1 MSFARRTVLVAAF
14 AAAFAGPAAAQG
26 FPNKPIRFVVPFP
39 PGGSL
44 DVSARAVA
52 DKMTVLLG
60 QPVVVENRPGAG
72 GNVGVDVVAKSA
84 PDGHTIVMG
93 ALSTHAVNPHLYSKM
108 PFDPLKDTVAIT
120 AVGEVPNILVVGPSV
135 KAATVGELVAQ
146 IKANP
151 KGFNYGS
158 GGNGSGGHLAGA
170 LFADRIGV
178 PIEHIPYQGGAP
190 QLNALLSGETQFTF
204 DNLANAYPQIEAG
217 KLRPLAVTT
226 PKRST
231 QVPNVPTM
239 AEAGFPGFD
248 ISTWFGIFAPAGTP
262 ADVVKKLAD
271 AAIAALKDPAT
282 VERLSKLAVVPVGN
296 TPAEF
301 DAFVRAEYAKY
312 KDIVR
317 ISGAKVD

>member
-1 MSFARRTVLVAAF
+1 
-14 AAAFAGPAAAQG
+14 
-26 FPNKPIRFVVPFP
+26 
-39 PGGSL
+39 
-44 DVSARAVA
+44 
-52 DKMTVLLG
+52 
-60 QPVVVENRPGAG
+60 
-72 GNVGVDVVAKSA
+72 VDLVAKSA

-93 ALSTHAVNPHLYSKM
+93 ALSTHAVNPHLYARM

-146 IKANP
+146 IRANP

-190 QLNALLSGETQFTF
+190 QLNALLSGETQFSF
-204 DNLANAYPQIEAG
+204 DNLANAFPQIEAG

-226 PKRST
+226 AKRSA

-248 ISTWFGIFAPAGTP
+248 ISTWFGIFAPAATP
-262 ADVVKKLAD
+262 PDIVRQLAD
-271 AAIAALKDPAT
+271 AAIAALRDPAT
-282 VERLSKLAVVPVGN
+282 IERLARLAVVPVGN

-301 DAFVRAEYAKY
+301 DAFVRAEHAKY